1 LLNYQFFNWCAV
13 VPLANEEPD
22 FAEFARVFTETLD
35 SMKSGQV
42 YLVVDQVSKDRT
54 LQLCQELATQ
64 DPRFV
69 AIWAPENRSI
79 VDAYMRG
86 LREGLDRGHDFI
98 IEMDAGLSHDPRAL
112 PMFVRV
118 LTEGNECAFGSRYIN
133 GGSMAD
139 SPFSRR
145 FLSKGGTI
153 AAKILLGAKL
163 ADMTSGYQGF
173 RRDVLMRLLKYPL
186 RSRAHFYQTEV
197 RYLLRNSR
205 LMEVPIHYRA
215 PSPRVSNKA
224 IRNAIEVLF
233 HYFVKRLTG
242 QAPSI

>member
-1 LLNYQFFNWCAV
+1 M
-13 VPLANEEPD
+13 PLANEEPD
-22 FAEFARVFTETLD
+22 FAEFARVFTNVLD
-35 SMKSGQV
+35 QMKSGIV
-42 YLVVDQVSKDRT
+42 YLVVDNVSKDRT
-54 LQLCQELATQ
+54 LDLCRELSVK

-86 LREGLDRGHDFI
+86 LREGLERGHDII

-112 PMFVRV
+112 PMFLRV

-139 SPFSRR
+139 SPFFRR

-153 AAKILLGAKL
+153 AAKVLLGAKL
-163 ADMTSGYQGF
+163 SDMTSGYQGF
-173 RRDVLMRLLKYPL
+173 RRDVLERLIKYPL

-197 RYLLRNSR
+197 RHLLRHSR

-224 IRNAIEVLF
+224 IRNSIDVLLY
-233 HYFVKRLTG
+233 YFFKRLTG
-242 QAPSI
+242 QSPSI